1 LTESELAKLLIS
13 NPDLGIA
20 GAANDHVSAS
30 VARVAQSQRLSEHA
44 MQAAIIA
51 EADARAVT
59 VPEWGLLYAVPNGG
73 YRGKA
78 QGGKLK
84 AEGVR
89 AGMPDLH
96 LPVAR
101 HSRIGLWLELKA
113 GNNKPSGL
121 QMERI
126 RLLRVEGHCVE
137 VVWDDPQEAI
147 KILEWWIEG

>member
-1 LTESELAKLLIS
+1 MTESELAKILIS
-13 NPDLGIA
+13 NPDLGIV
-20 GAANDHVSAS
+20 GASDHVSAS
-30 VARVAQSQRLSEHA
+30 IARAVQSQRLSEHA

-51 EADARAVT
+51 KADACAVT
-59 VPEWGLLYAVPNGG
+59 MPEWGLLYAVPNGG

-101 HSRIGLWLELKA
+101 HSRIGLWLELKV
-113 GNNKPSGL
+113 GNNKPSVL

-126 RLLRVEGHCVE
+126 RQLRVEGHCVE
-137 VVWDDPQEAI
+137 VVWDDPQKAI
-147 KILEWWIEG
+147 EILDWYLKG